1 MNKIIL
7 KIGWPGALLLLVA
20 VISIGIYAI
29 VNQSIKEDELT
40 KVEVETKKV
49 ISNKNTEDLD
59 EYVNSKNNTS
69 VDKKSSSKITNNIEK
84 KSEDKIIKENIENQE
99 VADLLK
105 NKIIETIEPNDLK
118 KKKQSNFQS
127 SLNDE
132 KNNDKTKKTDIQN
145 ESNLSSLNSPKLNNK
160 TEGFI
165 KKEETKVDIL
175 RVDESG
181 ITVIAGNAE
190 PSTTV
195 EAKIG
200 DKTIAKTEVNKDGD
214 FVITGQI
221 TSSNDPQEL
230 KIITRVDK
238 KVEETNQDLEKKEE
252 DWVYET
258 RSFLILPGI
267 INHKDSKNG
276 SNEKIDD
283 LTIVKVE
290 KDDFIIQQEYKPISV
305 ENLTLDRIK
314 YSENGTAILFGRA
327 RKEMN
332 VLIYLNNNFQRKTRP
347 SLDGAWTVD
356 LGFVKPGIYKLRV
369 DETSDSG
376 EVKFRIETPF
386 KQEAKDLLDKIFTE
400 AITVQPGNSLWRIA
414 RKIYGRGIMYV
425 EIYNKNSHLIKDPNL
440 IYPGQIFSLLN

>member
-1 MNKIIL
+1 M
-7 KIGWPGALLLLVA
+7 
-20 VISIGIYAI
+20 
-29 VNQSIKEDELT
+29 
-40 KVEVETKKV
+40 
-49 ISNKNTEDLD
+49 
-59 EYVNSKNNTS
+59 
-69 VDKKSSSKITNNIEK
+69 
-84 KSEDKIIKENIENQE
+84 
-99 VADLLK
+99 
-105 NKIIETIEPNDLK
+105 
-118 KKKQSNFQS
+118 KQ
-127 SLNDE
+127 
-132 KNNDKTKKTDIQN
+132 
-145 ESNLSSLNSPKLNNK
+145 
-160 TEGFI
+160 
-165 KKEETKVDIL
+165 KEETKVDIL

-181 ITVIAGNAE
+181 ITVIAGNAD

-195 EAKIG
+195 EATIDDQTIG
-200 DKTIAKTEVNKDGD
+200 KTEVSKDGE

-230 KIITRVDK
+230 KIITRVDRKVK
-238 KVEETNQDLEKKEE
+238 KTNKDLKKNEE

-258 RSFLILPGI
+258 RSFLILPNI
-267 INHKDSKNG
+267 INNKDIKNG
-276 SNEKIDD
+276 FNEKIDD
-283 LTIVKVE
+283 VTIVSVE

-356 LGFVKPGIYKLRV
+356 LGFVKPGIYKLRL

-376 EVKFRIETPF
+376 EVKFRVETPF

-425 EIYNKNSHLIKDPNL
+425 DIYKKNSHLIKDPNL

>member
-7 KIGWPGALLLLVA
+7 KIGWPGALLLLVGA
-20 VISIGIYAI
+20 LSIGIYAI
-29 VNQSIKEDELT
+29 INQSIKEDELT
-40 KVEVETKKV
+40 EVEVETKKA
-49 ISNKNTEDLD
+49 ILNKNTADLD
-59 EYVNSKNNTS
+59 EYVNSKNNTL
-69 VDKKSSSKITNNIEK
+69 VDEKSSSKTIINKEK
-84 KSEDKIIKENIENQE
+84 RSEVEIIKENTENHE
-99 VADLLK
+99 VVDLLK
-105 NKIIETIEPNDLK
+105 NKTVKTIETNDLK
-118 KKKQSNFQS
+118 KKKQS

-132 KNNDKTKKTDIQN
+132 KNSDKTKKTDIQN
-145 ESNLSSLNSPKLNNK
+145 EQNLLSLKSPKLNSK
-160 TEGFI
+160 TEDSI

-200 DKTIAKTEVNKDGD
+200 DKTIAKTEVNNDGE

-221 TSSNDPQEL
+221 NSSNDPQEL
-230 KIITRVDK
+230 KIITRNDI

-267 INHKDSKNG
+267 ISNKDSMNG
-276 SNEKIDD
+276 SNEKIED

-290 KDDFIIQQEYKPISV
+290 KDDFIIQQEYKSISV

-347 SLDGAWTVD
+347 SSDGAWTVD

-369 DETSDSG
+369 DESSDSG

-386 KQEAKDLLDKIFTE
+386 KQETKDLLDKIFTE